1 MCVYIGMCHTVCAI
15 RERLCELVLPSY
27 QGNHRGQT
35 QAIGPQEVSHLLS
48 PVCLILKA
56 KGKA

>member
-1 MCVYIGMCHTVCAI
+1 MYIGMCHSVCAI